1 MFNFNQTKFFY
12 SLGIFI
18 AIAVLAIS
26 VFPINQGEID
36 VYNYNTQKNEKI
48 GKENYTAI
56 LIIGITALGLLAWMA
71 NTEIPTETTLLRTPN
86 EILQD
91 PKSASMLGNFSVNVP
106 ATTKHFQILGDS
118 DLGYIGIMR
127 VVNCNWNDIYFTYIA
142 NENYQY
148 TNTRPRSTCPLIQGS
163 EDPYELKSAIE
174 TLPPKQRASAERKF
188 AAFLQRIKKDES
200 GASKALIDKASEI
213 ASQEEID
220 NSTTE

>member
-1 MFNFNQTKFFY
+1 MALF
-12 SLGIFI
+12 
-18 AIAVLAIS
+18 LAIS
-26 VFPINQGEID
+26 ILAISIFPIKQGEID
-36 VYNYNTQKNEKI
+36 VYNYTTQKNEKI

-56 LIIGITALGLLAWMA
+56 IIIGITALGLLAWMA
-71 NTEIPTETTLLRTPN
+71 NAEIPTETTLLRTAN

-91 PKSASMLGNFSVNVP
+91 PKSASVLGNFSINVP

-127 VVNCNWNDIYFTYIA
+127 VVNSNWNDIYLTYIA

-148 TNTRPRSTCPLIQGS
+148 TNSRPRSTSPLLEGS
-163 EDPYELKSAIE
+163 EDPYDLRSAIE
-174 TLPPKQRASAERKF
+174 LLPPKQRASAERKF

-213 ASQEEID
+213 AQQEEED
-220 NSTTE
+220 NNSKE